1 MNSPTVSFGGSLIF
15 KSKPNQG
22 KKKKTKVNDKTIAN
36 IISEG
41 WAQRIAEARA
51 LIVEELGIEENTIA
65 TEELFAAALQDGS
78 LLCKLA
84 QSLSDS
90 RGLKLQIRPSR
101 SAANAEA
108 RVVHQNLSRFSRFC
122 RAINL
127 PSESVP
133 SIQDLTSMRL
143 KPLVTCLCDIK
154 RLKENDNFIVYAATW
169 EAFCTPKKSGSGSPF
184 SKSKSGVKSTLKMA
198 IENSI
203 TKSEK
208 MKSGGSIMQALRE
221 SGQVVPGL
229 FSSSPA
235 AMFHLSARKHLQTSS
250 AIKEEGGAPEFNGDG
265 VTENLLK
272 SLNKVEE
279 KAKLTSD
286 NRVLEDKLEEALME
300 IETLKALVSQKD
312 QGIEVMKAECKEA
325 VHGIQAKR
333 DELKLATKTVNASV
347 SVLESKEAEINTWT
361 QKYHS
366 AVALHA
372 KEKKEIIETH
382 DLEIQKLKDTLTA
395 SEKNVDNLVVE
406 LSETKMRES
415 ELTKKVKDLSYDVE
429 EHVEQNREHVAA
441 LKDLTSQNKK
451 MSNILDST
459 FQLNKSAMLKTK
471 VRFQGM
477 QNSYGALKDTVR
489 SQLAAIKNDFNGVGR
504 TLIQKCQVADAEK
517 KEVVEN
523 YEREIESRRKVFNEL
538 QRLRGNIRV
547 LCRVRPLDSESDKG
561 TIKFQDNENMFISPS
576 ETGRAKHF
584 EYDTIFRPSSTQE
597 QVYKEVSPMVQSSM
611 DGFHSC
617 IFAYGQTGSGKT
629 YTMQGPKSDPGVYT
643 RSLKELFLIQEQRK
657 STHNY
662 KICVSMVEIYNEK
675 IRDLLVPPSSLNDGP
690 TLLEIKRGKSGNYL
704 PNANVMQVNSIDDIH
719 RAMARGEENRSVGA
733 TKANEHSSRSH
744 CLLIITTDGEE
755 MESGSV
761 MHGRLVLVDLAGSER
776 VGKTDAQGERLREAK
791 NINKSL
797 SALGNVINAL
807 SNKQNHVPFRDSKLT
822 YLLQDSLSK
831 DNKVLM
837 IAQISPSCADY
848 QESVCSLDFAG
859 RARGVQLGGAKAKT
873 QNMEL
878 PRLQAQLKKAKE
890 QLDTQND
897 KMKGFVEMRRSIKKM
912 EKENDA
918 LQEKLESLEANNQ
931 NSNRG
936 MKEINSAMVEKQ
948 AACRALEKKLVD
960 SKKQIVSMK
969 EKLHTCESKLSA
981 SEKLVGTMKE
991 KVQTCETR
999 LRKADKNVETLEK
1012 ELAQRSVTTPINS
1025 RTKSSTRSSSKKS
1038 VSRSATRSAPRS
1050 APKTSNKVTSAR
1062 KSGKKRK
1069 SESPPSD
1076 RPTKESK
1083 SISGIL
1089 KASSSQQEATK
1100 STKRVNFNNELS
1112 VKELSFDE
1120 DSFPLSPSAE
1130 SNGTREETPA
1140 KKKVASIL
1148 LSGRAQNTVPE
1159 NEENSMTTRQKEL
1172 EEWRKRKG
1180 RAAPKRKGLMGGA
1193 TRVKQPTKSSRK
1205 PLRTRS
1211 TALSSSRNAARSS
1224 GRWN

>member
-1 MNSPTVSFGGSLIF
+1 MERVRTNKSSTATPTSILKNAKPKGDNSSDDSDSSSDSEGDL
-15 KSKPNQG
+15 QG
-22 KKKKTKVNDKTIAN
+22 KSLKA
-36 IISEG
+36 
-41 WAQRIAEARA
+41 AQEYRR
-51 LIVEELGIEENTIA
+51 
-65 TEELFAAALQDGS
+65 
-78 LLCKLA
+78 
-84 QSLSDS
+84 
-90 RGLKLQIRPSR
+90 R
-101 SAANAEA
+101 NAEA
-108 RVVHQNLSRFSRFC
+108 VADMKRAAVANQSTFDEALAEEKEREAKRKAMKRAKRLRAQKRLDDAQKEKERLQKLADEIFSLAGYGFLNELIVLQETPGFDEALKLPSRFGGDMPILWAAANNELRTMEWLFAEKGCDLHVCDDHGRNICLKGAWRGHQRIIEYGYEFSVDFMKQNIAGENMVHEAAYNGHTHIVKYCQSLGVPLDQENELGETPVMFC
-122 RAINL
+122 ALNGHIEALAYFIN
-127 PSESVP
+127 VG
-133 SIQDLTSMRL
+133 T
-143 KPLVTCLCDIK
+143 
-154 RLKENDNFIVYAATW
+154 
-169 EAFCTPKKSGSGSPF
+169 
-184 SKSKSGVKSTLKMA
+184 
-198 IENSI
+198 
-203 TKSEK
+203 
-208 MKSGGSIMQALRE
+208 
-221 SGQVVPGL
+221 
-229 FSSSPA
+229 
-235 AMFHLSARKHLQTSS
+235 
-250 AIKEEGGAPEFNGDG
+250 EEGGGVDG
-265 VTENLLK
+265 
-272 SLNKVEE
+272 
-279 KAKLTSD
+279 
-286 NRVLEDKLEEALME
+286 VLEDKLEEALME

-890 QLDTQND
+890 QLDTQSD

-1012 ELAQRSVTTPINS
+1012 ELAQKSVTTPINS